1 MWGVEKWERIMR
13 DEIEATCVVRRILRG
28 EEVDRKV
35 LSQFVSFVPAIQK
48 HVVSNFPD
56 VYSSED
62 VKQLLEGNYARMK
75 GMKFK
80 QTLFDLVKKAQALE
94 GLPSLAQIE
103 FGLKRKTLPEDS
115 QCEDIHEYR
124 TRLAVQKEYYLNAQ
138 QALVLA
144 QMVFKGILDISSHGA
159 VYPVHVYKEY
169 LRLIV
174 SEELHIEQTLVLLH
188 EEQKSIVAP
197 LGPKIIDVESNLVIH
212 DTNGVRT
219 LVDKRSTCMVFES
232 QDDLVVNGMI
242 VGVQQNWEV
251 HHSCIEDGM
260 RCDPKS
266 CEYIDWERLLDYAYR
281 VLDFGSSEGMPLK
294 IVRHDFIDGTPGIRV
309 TGSNLPKGLES
320 PARFYYPFD
329 KVPTIPKGDVYLPP
343 SPTMRQIPV
352 EFRDPK
358 DDSVSVHDMIVYFME
373 DSDEVNTLATEHL
386 GTEIKGMVIV
396 IPKAKI
402 HPILYEDL
410 GIK

>member
-1 MWGVEKWERIMR
+1 MR
-13 DEIEATCVVRRILRG
+13 DEIEATCVVRKILRG
-28 EEVDRKV
+28 EEVDRNV

-62 VKQLLEGNYARMK
+62 VKQFLEGNYARMK
-75 GMKFK
+75 GMNFTK
-80 QTLFDLVKKAQALE
+80 TLFDLVEKARMLQ

-103 FGLKRKTLPEDS
+103 FGLKRKKLPDDS
-115 QCEDIHEYR
+115 PCEDIQLYR
-124 TRLAVQKEYYLNAQ
+124 AKLAVQKECYSDAR

-144 QMVFKGILDISSHGA
+144 QMVFKGIIEISSHGA
-159 VYPVHVYKEY
+159 VYPVDVYQEY

-188 EEQKSIVAP
+188 EEQKTIVSQ
-197 LGPKIIDVESNLVIH
+197 LGPKIIDVKSNLVIH
-212 DTNGVRT
+212 DTNGFRT
-219 LVDKRSTCMVFES
+219 LVDKHSTFIVFES
-232 QDDLVVNGMI
+232 QNDLAVNGMI
-242 VGVQQNWEV
+242 VGKQQIWQV

-266 CEYIDWERLLDYAYR
+266 CKHLDWERLLDYAYR

-329 KVPTIPKGDVYLPP
+329 KVPTIPKGELYLPP
-343 SPTMRQIPV
+343 SSTMRQIPV
-352 EFRDPK
+352 EFRDPVN
-358 DDSVSVHDMIVYFME
+358 DSVSVHDMIVYFME
-373 DSDEVNTLATEHL
+373 DSDKVNPLATEHL